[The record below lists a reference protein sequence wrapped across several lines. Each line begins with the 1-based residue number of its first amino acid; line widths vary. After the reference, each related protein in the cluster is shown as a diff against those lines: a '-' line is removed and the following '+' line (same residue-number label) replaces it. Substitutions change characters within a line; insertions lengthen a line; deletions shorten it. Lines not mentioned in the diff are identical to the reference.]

1 MSEKA
6 HPDEAARALAQI
18 RDRQEQVINVTVVPA
33 WYWWLVGGL
42 IVALP
47 AAIESREPVTIG
59 IGVTVFVLGILGGT
73 GWVVR
78 GALHVQPRNEL
89 LGGRGVM
96 IILGFVALVLG
107 ITLAVAFSLEAAG
120 VSHPATL
127 ANLLGAVL
135 LIAGGPMLTRALRR
149 IMLDNRAGG
158 TR

>member
-1 MSEKA
+1 M
-6 HPDEAARALAQI
+6 
-18 RDRQEQVINVTVVPA
+18 
-33 WYWWLVGGL
+33 
-42 IVALP
+42 
-47 AAIESREPVTIG
+47 
-59 IGVTVFVLGILGGT
+59 
-73 GWVVR
+73 
-78 GALHVQPRNEL
+78 
-89 LGGRGVM
+89 
-96 IILGFVALVLG
+96 ILGFVALVLG